1 MSFGFILPPEH
12 VARHHFRDPFFRK
25 VFFVSLTIHLVL
37 LAAAGTATLFR
48 MSGTTYSPSYTVD
61 LVTLPPAPA
70 AKPVKAKTAK
80 AVVKKPKAETP
91 KDPQPKASQV
101 EKKPAA
107 VPVKKEVV
115 EQSPFITEPVKSKVG
130 DEAAIRES
138 MERKKKLD
146 ELEKQAASLYESY
159 SREDESIDSKLTD
172 TVSPSGAAYDVTEE
186 GAPNDSV
193 TGVTGTSKGGP
204 SADIRFRAYYDRIWS
219 QIRAAWVV
227 PEGVVAS
234 EKDLLTVAGI
244 RISITGVI
252 EDQWIEKG
260 SGNIYYDQS
269 ALRAI
274 RKASP
279 LPPLPQDLDDKSLE
293 VGINFRIRE

>member
-1 MSFGFILPPEH
+1 MSFGFIFPPEH

-70 AKPVKAKTAK
+70 AKPVKAKAAK
-80 AVVKKPKAETP
+80 AVAVKPKAQPP
-91 KDPQPKASQV
+91 KTSKV
-101 EKKPAA
+101 EKKPVAA
-107 VPVKKEVV
+107 AMKKETV
-115 EQSPFITEPVKSKVG
+115 EESPFTTEPVKSKLG

-159 SREDESIDSKLTD
+159 SREDESIDSNLTD
-172 TVSPSGAAYDVTEE
+172 TVSPSGTANDVTEE

-234 EKDLLTVAGI
+234 EEDLLTVAGI
-244 RISITGVI
+244 RISTTGVI
-252 EDQWIEKG
+252 EDQWIERG

>member
-12 VARHHFRDPFFRK
+12 VARHHFRDPFFKK

-37 LAAAGTATLFR
+37 LAVAGTATLFR

-70 AKPVKAKTAK
+70 AKPVKAKTTK
-80 AVVKKPKAETP
+80 AVVVKPKAQPP
-91 KDPQPKASQV
+91 KTSKI
-101 EKKPAA
+101 EKKPVAA
-107 VPVKKEVV
+107 AMKKETV

-159 SREDESIDSKLTD
+159 SREDESIDSNLTE

-186 GAPNDSV
+186 GVPNDSA

-204 SADIRFRAYYDRIWS
+204 SADIRFRAYYDKIWS
-219 QIRAAWVV
+219 QIRAGWVV
-227 PEGVVAS
+227 QGVAAS
-234 EKDLLTVAGI
+234 EKDLLTIVGI
-244 RISITGVI
+244 RISTTGVI

-279 LPPLPQDLDDKSLE
+279 LPPLPQGLDDKSLE
-293 VGINFRIRE
+293 VGINFRIQK